1 MNGTA
6 HMALGATVGY
16 LTAHSLQTDPTTT
29 LFLVGI
35 GGVSGLMPDM
45 DIDGKLSNRITF
57 SHKFIRTLA
66 QTIGIL
72 MIIYSV
78 LEGFETEKWIGAG
91 AGIGIII
98 ISSFIT
104 QRHMLTLSGLGV
116 LGIGMSLQENW
127 LWLLGLYMILAS
139 FTPHRSYT
147 HSIAGIVFFGIIAY
161 QFEAAIGVDG
171 IFTTCLFG
179 YISHLI
185 ADMKFLPFNKRGV
198 KLFLPF
204 YSKEF

>member
-16 LTAHSLQTDPTTT
+16 LTANSLQTDPTTT

-35 GGVSGLMPDM
+35 GGISGLMPDM

-66 QTIGIL
+66 QTIGIV
-72 MIIYSV
+72 MIIYSI
-78 LEGFETEKWIGAG
+78 LEGFEKEKWIGAG
-91 AGIGIII
+91 AGIGIIV

-104 QRHMLTLSGLGV
+104 QRHMLTLSGLGI
-116 LGIGMSLQENW
+116 LGIGMSLQEDW

-147 HSIAGIVFFGIIAY
+147 HSIAGIVFFGIIAF
-161 QFEAAIGVDG
+161 QFEAAMGIDG